1 MIEQE
6 LLKSLQYARLAVD
19 LASEKLANDIVLLD
33 VNNVSGFAD
42 YFVIMTADSSR
53 QMDTLSEDMKTT
65 IEGAGLKLH
74 HREGSA
80 ESGWILLDFG
90 DVIIDLFGQDVREFY
105 GLENVWSHAV
115 EVLRIQ

>member
-1 MIEQE
+1 MIDQG

-33 VNNVSGFAD
+33 VNNVSSFAD
-42 YFVIMTADSSR
+42 YFVIMTAESTR
-53 QMDTLSEDMKTT
+53 QMDSLSDDMKTI

-74 HREGSA
+74 HREGTP

-90 DVIIDLFGQDVREFY
+90 DVIIDLFGPDERAFY

-115 EVLRIQ
+115 EVFRIQ